1 MDLLSWRVF
10 QTCDFLNIIYEI
22 QDLFYFYK
30 NCLFNDKLKDFSCF
44 LLIHKRNLKKIFKN
58 SYNTP
63 VISNKYFLS
72 NYIIFLRHT
81 FSILSHILLGFHK
94 FLKFFFTSMKSYKN
108 RMFLLLSKAGEILVV
123 LYWAFRYKECEI

>member
-30 NCLFNDKLKDFSCF
+30 SCLFNDKLKDIPCF
-44 LLIHKRNLKKIFKN
+44 LLIHKRNLKIFFKN

-72 NYIIFLRHT
+72 NYIIFLHHT
-81 FSILSHILLGFHK
+81 FSILSHIHTKIECFYCSPKLVKYLLCYIELLDIRSVK
-94 FLKFFFTSMKSYKN
+94 YRIRICKKN
-108 RMFLLLSKAGEILVV
+108 IL
-123 LYWAFRYKECEI
+123 F